1 MNFFFISNFLNFN
14 FFASSSSIDRFR
26 STQRRR
32 AVPRE
37 CSNIRRSDRS
47 HNSERA
53 RSLSGPELPPL
64 LSYDVHKRDL
74 RYRKI
79 SSSRFRFEWRDSS
92 GKSQLSWRARY
103 LLITPEIRRVDK
115 EFEWMRRI
123 KSFFFSIL
131 LANILVLLFCQY
143 TLARVGGGCEN
154 TSVKLSFLFF
164 LFFPFFFTRQPIIII
179 ITGRSNSINTM
190 AGRKWV
196 ESVGQCVITI

>member
-1 MNFFFISNFLNFN
+1 M
-14 FFASSSSIDRFR
+14 
-26 STQRRR
+26 
-32 AVPRE
+32 PRE

-103 LLITPEIRRVDK
+103 LLITPEIHRVDK
-115 EFEWMRRI
+115 EFEWMGRI

>member
-1 MNFFFISNFLNFN
+1 MNFFFISNFLNP
-14 FFASSSSIDRFR
+14 SIFSLRHLR

-32 AVPRE
+32 AMPRE

-103 LLITPEIRRVDK
+103 LLITPEIHRVDK
-115 EFEWMRRI
+115 EFEWMGRI

>member
-1 MNFFFISNFLNFN
+1 M
-14 FFASSSSIDRFR
+14 
-26 STQRRR
+26 
-32 AVPRE
+32 PRE

-115 EFEWMRRI
+115 EFEWMGRI

-154 TSVKLSFLFF
+154 TSVKLCFLFF
-164 LFFPFFFTRQPIIII
+164 LSFFFSVFFYATTDYYYYYRPIQFYKYN
-179 ITGRSNSINTM
+179 GREKM
-190 AGRKWV
+190 GRKCRPV
-196 ESVGQCVITI
+196 CYYHLVTGPLLSSVILIPCLSGWNV

>member
-1 MNFFFISNFLNFN
+1 M
-14 FFASSSSIDRFR
+14 
-26 STQRRR
+26 
-32 AVPRE
+32 PRE

-103 LLITPEIRRVDK
+103 LLITPEIHRVDK
-115 EFEWMRRI
+115 EFEWMGRI

-154 TSVKLSFLFF
+154 TSVKLCFLFF
-164 LFFPFFFTRQPIIII
+164 LSFFFPFFFTRQPIIII

>member
-1 MNFFFISNFLNFN
+1 M
-14 FFASSSSIDRFR
+14 
-26 STQRRR
+26 
-32 AVPRE
+32 PRE

-115 EFEWMRRI
+115 EFEWMARI

-131 LANILVLLFCQY
+131 LANILVLVVLLFCQY

-154 TSVKLSFLFF
+154 TSMKLCFLFF
-164 LFFPFFFTRQPIIII
+164 LSFFFPQQPIIII